1 MLLQPQ
7 WLPDVH
13 SGDSPLFFLVDD
25 DAVSATSAIATH
37 PIDNEPTGSSS
48 SRGRGVEESEDDGGK
63 AAASGL
69 SDLPPA
75 SSSKASNGDASAS
88 TSIVNSSTGHVSDS
102 ERVHALEEQNREL
115 LARIAEL
122 TKQCS
127 INTTSPPSPMASAP
141 LVSPSSATSEVSKM
155 IEDMSKQRVSCT
167 AFDVQPAAA
176 AAAAAAA
183 ALVGTATVSG
193 ENSSAISI
201 GQGEERVNP
210 MEGVDAL
217 LAQVSRP
224 FVE

>member
-1 MLLQPQ
+1 
-7 WLPDVH
+7 
-13 SGDSPLFFLVDD
+13 
-25 DAVSATSAIATH
+25 
-37 PIDNEPTGSSS
+37 
-48 SRGRGVEESEDDGGK
+48 
-63 AAASGL
+63 
-69 SDLPPA
+69 
-75 SSSKASNGDASAS
+75 
-88 TSIVNSSTGHVSDS
+88 
-102 ERVHALEEQNREL
+102 
-115 LARIAEL
+115 
-122 TKQCS
+122 
-127 INTTSPPSPMASAP
+127 MASAP